1 MQISCRVFP
10 GLNCN
15 KSSGTPSLPCFWPGM
30 GQRISIPTFAY
41 IPPMSP
47 KNGFKGGPPRG
58 VYSIR
63 RLLERS
69 HAAIAIADADSF
81 VNSRNEDLA
90 VPNLPS
96 SGCGDDGLH
105 GFFQ

>member
-1 MQISCRVFP
+1 MSGVPRLDLQQIFGYP
-10 GLNCN
+10 
-15 KSSGTPSLPCFWPGM
+15 SSPCFWPCLW
-30 GQRISIPTFAY
+30 QHPDHKFRSPLFRY

-69 HAAIAIADADSF
+69 HAAVTVAYADGFVDS
-81 VNSRNEDLA
+81 RDEDLA
-90 VPNLPS
+90 VPNFPGS
-96 SGCGDDGLH
+96 RCGDDGL
-105 GFFQ
+105 